1 MFTLRNLSSQGKELI
16 FFNGSEYVHH
26 WLDSKASV
34 QMPKSFITD
43 TVKELVRRNLISIRE
58 N

>member
-1 MFTLRNLSSQGKELI
+1 MFTLRNLSSQAKELI

-26 WLDSKASV
+26 WLDPKANITI
-34 QMPKSFITD
+34 PKSFITD
-43 TVKELVRRNLISIRE
+43 TVKELARRNLISIRE